1 MRKKN
6 KGHAIYGEKREQP
19 MKTVGFEETGLR
31 EISGWLE
38 NYKIEQLTEPELAE
52 LLKTANIFFVLEGIN
67 RVQSMLLCELK
78 ASYVQQSQRY
88 VSLGPQA
95 YILPE
100 LEPYF
105 AAQAG
110 ELVNK
115 AFDLY
120 HRMSEL
126 KEGFSGRPKREN
138 YVHNIPIEDARYILP
153 LATKTNLSVSLPGP
167 KLIDLYKLCQ
177 NEQYKETMA
186 DIWQSLS
193 VHLPASLLKALA
205 RVAGNNNTRVIGF
218 FEQYFSKIDTENNM
232 VLLAAYKDLDLKV
245 ALGALTSTQSRTSK
259 EILEAWGEE
268 AEQKARGVVQR
279 VLGYGHESIAEQ
291 ARTTFGMMC
300 SLATYHQQ
308 IRHRMPES
316 VREDFSAIITE
327 PERPAVVPES
337 IRESQFAQEFLELV
351 QAFKEFRLE
360 VYRRFGLAKALPLLL
375 NCEQI
380 KMIISTN
387 ARIDLEMLAERTCMN
402 AQWEIRDL
410 AIKKLKILRGLS
422 QTLYERAL
430 PSCLTGKCREGKL
443 SCGKQKEVKELFQRI

>member
-1 MRKKN
+1 MR
-6 KGHAIYGEKREQP
+6 I
-19 MKTVGFEETGLR
+19 TGFEETGLG
-31 EISGWLE
+31 EISGWLDSNQIQE
-38 NYKIEQLTEPELAE
+38 LTEPELTE

-88 VSLGPQA
+88 VSLGSEA
-95 YILPE
+95 YVLPE
-100 LEPYF
+100 LEPEF
-105 AAQAG
+105 AATAQG
-110 ELVNK
+110 LINR
-115 AFDLY
+115 AFELY

-167 KLIDLYKLCQ
+167 KLLALYKLCQ

-186 DIWQSLS
+186 ATWHSLS
-193 VHLPASLLKALA
+193 AYLPDSLLKVLA
-205 RVAGNNNTRVIGF
+205 GLTGNDNIRITGF
-218 FEQYFSKIDTENNM
+218 FHRYFAKINTEQNM
-232 VLLAAYKDLDLKV
+232 VLLATYKDLDLKV
-245 ALGALTSTQSRTSK
+245 ALGALTSTQSRTST
-259 EILEAWGEE
+259 EILQAWGDE

-308 IRHRMPES
+308 IRHRLPEI
-316 VREDFSAIITE
+316 VREDFRTLIIE
-327 PERPAVVPES
+327 LDRPVVVPES
-337 IRESQFAQEFLELV
+337 IRESKFADEFLELV
-351 QAFKEFRLE
+351 QAVKEFRLE
-360 VYRRFGLAKALPLLL
+360 VYNRFGLAKALPLLL

-410 AIKKLKILRGLS
+410 AIKKLKILRSLS
-422 QTLYERAL
+422 DTLYEKAL

-443 SCGKQKEVKELFQRI
+443 SCGKQKEVKELFRKI